1 MANFPDAA
9 TAAPVRKSVE
19 RLGYMTQPRTPD
31 NSDEKKPPAQRQYQP
46 MGQARPPESKVPP
59 AAPRS
64 QPPASDAG
72 QRPQRPPQLPQRPPA
87 PGNMFK
93 VGDKAFEPNRP
104 ARRATIA
111 RPKINFKP
119 GATIGY
125 IAVAILVIV
134 LLGGTFVATRL
145 VNFVGGISVSRED
158 TSGNVVQNPG
168 LPGRGRVNIIL
179 LGLDRRPND
188 GEGTRSDSM
197 LLLSIDQDSQTANM
211 MSIPRDL
218 WVKVPGYGNN
228 RINTSYFFGDQ
239 TRPGKGGPP
248 LVKETL
254 KQNFGVEVHYF
265 VEIDFNGFRSIID
278 ALGGVIIDV
287 KKPLIDYEYPTE
299 DFGIKRLYI
308 PAGLQRMNGQTALE
322 YARSRHA
329 DSDIGRNQRQQ
340 EVLLAIREQGINL
353 GLLTNTQ
360 LQNALIGT
368 VKTDMTAGDIFSLG
382 RLAATMRRDTI
393 KQFSIDANIT
403 RNSNIGGSDVLTY
416 DQETMRQLWQQFL
429 APGAK

>member
-1 MANFPDAA
+1 
-9 TAAPVRKSVE
+9 
-19 RLGYMTQPRTPD
+19 MTQRRTPD
-31 NSDEKKPPAQRQYQP
+31 SPESEEPKRPAQRQYQP
-46 MGQARPPESKVPP
+46 LGQAHQPEQPPIPP
-59 AAPRS
+59 APPRP
-64 QPPASDAG
+64 QPPAPDAG
-72 QRPQRPPQLPQRPPA
+72 QRPSRPPHLPQRPPA

-93 VGDKAFEPNRP
+93 VGDRAFEPNRP
-104 ARRATIA
+104 ARRAIA

-125 IAVAILVIV
+125 IAVILLVV
-134 LLGGTFVATRL
+134 MLLGGTFVAIRL
-145 VNFVGGISVSRED
+145 FNFVGGISVSRED

-218 WVKVPGYGNN
+218 WVKVPGHGNN

-239 TRPGKGGPP
+239 SRPGKGGPP

-393 KQFSIDANIT
+393 RQFSIDANIT
-403 RNSNIGGSDVLTY
+403 RSSNIGGSDVLIY

-429 APGAK
+429 APGTK